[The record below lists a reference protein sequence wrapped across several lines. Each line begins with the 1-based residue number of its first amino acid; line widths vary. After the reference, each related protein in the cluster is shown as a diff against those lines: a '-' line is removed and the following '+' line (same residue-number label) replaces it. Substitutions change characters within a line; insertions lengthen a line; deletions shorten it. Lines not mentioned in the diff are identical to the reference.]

1 MERRGYLIV
10 QEKRSHYLVTLKNK
24 TVIDRVMTQTELRAI
39 MKEFIVIG
47 IKVLTE

>member
-24 TVIDRVMTQTELRAI
+24 TVIDRVMTQTELRVI

-47 IKVLTE
+47 IKVLTK